1 MSVCAVKTFDY
12 KRTAA
17 IHWALLVSG
26 YSNHGHKFV
35 NCDLWSHSQL
45 FKGWNVPLSAGEV
58 VKEGTLVPGY
68 VMAEAKKTYGSV
80 KICLTLILCARA
92 QSKCLGQTPP
102 KRKDHTNLQCLS
114 TNLFSVTYILCVGFN
129 ANDCTQCAVT
139 LHTHAQA
146 DWNFRPRMAKTKA
159 HPSCHRGNMGD
170 MLIRRPVVYISDM
183 CIQELCHKY
192 INISR
197 MMP

>member
-1 MSVCAVKTFDY
+1 MSVCAVETFDY

-17 IHWALLVSG
+17 IYWILLV
-26 YSNHGHKFV
+26 YSNHSHKFV
-35 NCDLWSHSQL
+35 DCNLWSHGQL
-45 FKGWNVPLSAGEV
+45 FKRWNVPLSAGKV

-68 VMAEAKKTYGSV
+68 VMAEVKKTYGSV
-80 KICLTLILCARA
+80 KICLTLILCTHA

-102 KRKDHTNLQCLS
+102 KTKDHTNLHCLS

-139 LHTHAQA
+139 LHTHALKFPPA
-146 DWNFRPRMAKTKA
+146 RGETKA

-170 MLIRRPVVYISDM
+170 MVIRRPVVIFLTSVFRNYA
-183 CIQELCHKY
+183 
-192 INISR
+192 INT
-197 MMP
+197 